1 MLLFFMYGGRMEKVS
16 NTTAT
21 NSKYGIFP
29 IHFAITTV
37 VAKYAK
43 LLRLDYSQYLAGRF

>member
-1 MLLFFMYGGRMEKVS
+1 MLLFFMYEGRMEKVS

-43 LLRLDYSQYLAGRF
+43 TKKTVRFLNFS